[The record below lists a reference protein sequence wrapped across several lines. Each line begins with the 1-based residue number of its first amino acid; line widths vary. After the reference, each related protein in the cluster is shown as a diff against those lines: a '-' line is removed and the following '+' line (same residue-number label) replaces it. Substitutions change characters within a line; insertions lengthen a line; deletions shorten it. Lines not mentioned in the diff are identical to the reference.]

1 MDIKRTYGVTVDLY
15 LKTVLFDRPPT
26 VRVSLNDQVKDLSLD
41 QDTVVSFVA
50 EANHGDILQLTVEHY
65 GKTMADCDP
74 NENLDTAVVIDRI
87 NINGIESQRFVWQG
101 LYVPEYEKTY
111 VEEQHKNGV
120 ELAPVLKPCSYLGW
134 NGVWTLEF
142 TAPVFT
148 WIHKTENLGWIYD

>member
-26 VRVSLNDQVKDLSLD
+26 VRVGLNDQVKDLCLD

-50 EANHGDILQLTVEHY
+50 EANHGDILRLTVEHY
-65 GKTMADCDP
+65 GKTIADCKP
-74 NENLDTAVVIDRI
+74 NDNLDTAVVIDRI

-101 LYVPEYEKTY
+101 LYVPEYEKAY
-111 VEEQHKNGV
+111 VEDQHKNGT
-120 ELAPVLKPCSYLGW
+120 ELAPVLKHSSYLGW

-148 WIHKTENLGWIYD
+148 WIHKIENLGWIYD